1 METTIRSII
10 VMNSSISGLRFL
22 VVFVL
27 FFLLFTACKQNVLM
41 DENLAVDTDGWDFRN
56 KAGFELE
63 VEDTLALHAF
73 YLNVRQKESYRYSNL
88 YIFLHTTFPNGTI
101 THDTIECVL
110 AKPDGKWLGR
120 SSGNYISNQILL
132 NESLRFPLS
141 GQYRFEIEQ
150 AMREEKLQG
159 IADIGLRIEIIN

>member
-1 METTIRSII
+1 
-10 VMNSSISGLRFL
+10 MNSSISGLRFL